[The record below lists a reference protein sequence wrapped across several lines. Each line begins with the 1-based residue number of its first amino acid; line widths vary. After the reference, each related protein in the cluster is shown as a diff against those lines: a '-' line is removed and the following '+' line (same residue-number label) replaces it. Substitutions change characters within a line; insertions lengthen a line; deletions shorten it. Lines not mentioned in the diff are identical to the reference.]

1 MWIFEML
8 RKSIS
13 LKIIPDDDILML
25 LIQKPE
31 RQMRLKNQETS

>member
-8 RKSIS
+8 RKNIS
-13 LKIIPDDDILML
+13 LKIIPDGDILML